1 MLFLLQPNSG
11 PAPSPE
17 EMQQI
22 MQHFAVWMQQLRAK
36 DLVVDTNG
44 LDTNGKIVRGPR
56 SATRV
61 VDAPYVEAKEVV
73 GGYILIR
80 AENMDAAIEIAR
92 GCPGLDYRLA
102 VEVRPVRRPPA

>member
-1 MLFLLQPNSG
+1 MLFLLQPTTG

-22 MQHFAVWMQQLRAK
+22 MQHFMVWMQELRAK

-44 LDTNGKIVRGPR
+44 LDMAGKIVRGPR
-56 SATRV
+56 SASRV
-61 VDAPYVEAKEVV
+61 VDGPYVEAKEVV

-80 AENMDAAIEIAR
+80 AESLDAAVEIAR
-92 GCPGLDYRLA
+92 GCPGLDYRLS
-102 VEVRPVRRPPA
+102 VEVREVRRPPA

>member
-1 MLFLLQPNSG
+1 MLFLLQPSTG
-11 PAPSPE
+11 PAPSAE

-22 MQHFAVWMQQLRAK
+22 MQHFMVWMQELRAK
-36 DLVVDTNG
+36 DVVVDTNG
-44 LDTNGKIVRGPR
+44 LETTGKIVRGPR

-61 VDAPYVEAKEVV
+61 VDGPYVEAKEVV

-80 AENMDAAIEIAR
+80 AENLDAAVEIAR

-102 VEVRPVRRPPA
+102 VEVRPVRRPSG